1 MYQESLNE
9 VSFAILLNLIAA
21 TRADGGLVFFHK
33 GCLNGREQAGYLSK
47 LCSLLDF
54 SSLRCSLF
62 IYSVF
67 LGHLRAVNFE
77 MTTSLCPLG

>member
-21 TRADGGLVFFHK
+21 TRADGGLVLFHK

-54 SSLRCSLF
+54 SSLRCSYIQF
-62 IYSVF
+62 F
-67 LGHLRAVNFE
+67 WATLGPF
-77 MTTSLCPLG
+77 